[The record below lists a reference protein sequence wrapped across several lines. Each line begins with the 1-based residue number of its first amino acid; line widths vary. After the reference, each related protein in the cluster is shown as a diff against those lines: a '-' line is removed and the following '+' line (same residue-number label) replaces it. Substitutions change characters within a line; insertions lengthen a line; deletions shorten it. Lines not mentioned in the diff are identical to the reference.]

1 MANSFGVSFLKS
13 GASLLLLQTAGM
25 GLSLGLS
32 IVLARQLGP
41 SQFGIYS
48 YALALVTLISVPV
61 QLGLPPLVV
70 RETARLLYENNT
82 RRMFALWRWSGL
94 VAFLASAVILAT
106 VLLLGSLIFAANITK
121 SLLVATVLLVPLLA
135 LGMLR
140 AAALRGLGHVVKGQM
155 PETII
160 RPALILLLLL
170 AMLGLGREI
179 DALSAM
185 VLNVVGTSLTFVSG
199 ALMLARAA
207 PSSRSGMAEPIPHFD
222 WLRAAM
228 FLGITSAAMVINR
241 NLDIAMLGILRSA
254 TEVGQYKVSVTLAMV
269 SATALN
275 VLNLVLQPQ
284 VARLNAAGDINAIKR
299 LVTKVA
305 RLSFV
310 VGLSVATVFLL
321 LGEELIART
330 FGTEYSAAYPAM
342 SILIAGQLFNTCF
355 GPVMLVLNM
364 MGHEHTAMRG
374 VIIAAGGNIV
384 LNALLI
390 PHFGTLGA
398 AMATAA
404 TFLLWNVLLNIQ
416 ARRLLG
422 IDCSIA
428 GWHEGNQEV

>member
-1 MANSFGVSFLKS
+1 MANAFEVSFLKS
-13 GASLLLLQTAGM
+13 GTSLLLLQVVGM

-32 IVLARQLGP
+32 IILARQLGP

-61 QLGLPPLVV
+61 QLGLPTLVV
-70 RETARLLYENNT
+70 RETARLLHENNT
-82 RRMFALWRWSGL
+82 RRMLALWRWSGL
-94 VAFLASAVILAT
+94 VTFLASAVILAI
-106 VLLLGSLIFAANITK
+106 VLLLGSLDLLASITK
-121 SLLVATVLLVPLLA
+121 SMLVATVLLVPLLA

-140 AAALRGLGHVVKGQM
+140 AAALRGLGHVLKGQM

-170 AMLGLGREI
+170 AILGLGREI

-185 VLNVVGTSLTFVSG
+185 VLNVVGTSLTFVFG
-199 ALMLARAA
+199 ALMLTRAA
-207 PSSRSGMAEPIPHFD
+207 PSSRSGMAQPIPHFD

-241 NLDIAMLGILRSA
+241 NLDIVMLGILRSA
-254 TEVGQYKVSVTLAMV
+254 TEVGQYKVSVMLAMV

-284 VARLNAAGDINAIKR
+284 VARLKAVGDINSIKR

-305 RLSFV
+305 RLSFF
-310 VGLSVATVFLL
+310 VGLSVTTMFLL

-330 FGTEYSAAYPAM
+330 FGTEYSAAYPVM
-342 SILIAGQLFNTCF
+342 LILIAGQLFNTCF
-355 GPVMLVLNM
+355 GPVMVVLSM
-364 MGHEHTAMRG
+364 MGHEYTAMRG

-390 PHFGTLGA
+390 PYFGTLGA

-404 TFLLWNVLLNIQ
+404 TFLLWSVLLNIQ
-416 ARRLLG
+416 ALRLLG

-428 GWHEGNQEV
+428 GWHKGNQEV

>member
-1 MANSFGVSFLKS
+1 MANAFGDSFLKS
-13 GASLLLLQTAGM
+13 GASLLLLQMAGM
-25 GLSLGLS
+25 GLSLGVSVL
-32 IVLARQLGP
+32 LARQLGP

-48 YALALVTLISVPV
+48 FALALATLISVPV
-61 QLGLPPLVV
+61 QFGLPPLVV
-70 RETARLLYENNT
+70 RETARLLYENNV
-82 RRMFALWRWSGL
+82 RRMFALWRWSAL
-94 VAFLASAVILAT
+94 IAFLASAAIFTA
-106 VLLLGSLIFAANITK
+106 VLLLGSLIFAAYITK

-135 LGMLR
+135 FGMLR
-140 AAALRGLGHVVKGQM
+140 AAALRGLGHVVMGQV

-160 RPALILLLLL
+160 RPGLILLLLL
-170 AMLGLGREI
+170 AILGLGHEI

-185 VLNVVGTSLTFVSG
+185 VLNVVGTSLTFVAG

-207 PSSRSGMAEPIPHFD
+207 PSSRSGMAPPIPHYD

-228 FLGITSAAMVINR
+228 FLGVTSAAVVINR
-241 NLDIAMLGILRSA
+241 NLDIAMLGSLRSA

-275 VLNLVLQPQ
+275 VLNLLIQPQ
-284 VARLNAAGDINAIKR
+284 VARLNAAGDIDAIKR

-310 VGLSVATVFLL
+310 VGLCCAAVFLL
-321 LGEELIART
+321 LGEEVIARS
-330 FGTEYSAAYPAM
+330 FGAEYSAAYPAM
-342 SILIAGQLFNTCF
+342 SILIAGQIFNTCF

-364 MGHEHTAMRG
+364 MGQERTTMSS
-374 VIIAAGGNIV
+374 VIVAAGGNIV

-390 PHFGTLGA
+390 PPFGTLGA

-404 TFLLWNVLLNIQ
+404 TFLLWNVLLNIK

-428 GWHEGNQEV
+428 GWHEGN